1 MADENHRASGLRAGM
16 TPRIAEAI
24 AADLRQRILQS
35 DQTDVPLPRQDDLVK
50 QYGVSGPSVREALR
64 ILEAEGLI
72 TVRRGK
78 FGGAFVHK
86 PDWSSAAFAVA
97 LSMQGQGVRLSDL
110 AESLV
115 ALEPLCVAECAARAD
130 RHAEIIPALR
140 QNLAENESLIGIGD
154 QFSARARVF
163 HEIIVGGLQNQS
175 LRLLVRTLSAVWSI
189 QEQTWAQTVKAA
201 AQYPGEDQQR
211 ESLRTHEVLTKLI
224 DEGDAEGARR
234 LAEKHLRATQQIVLD
249 RHGDEVVDSSSLLA
263 VQAFKSL

>member
-1 MADENHRASGLRAGM
+1 MADENHRATALRVGM

-35 DQTDVPLPRQDDLVK
+35 DQTDIPLPRQEDLVRE
-50 QYGVSGPSVREALR
+50 YGVSGPSVREALR

-110 AESLV
+110 AASLV
-115 ALEPLCVAECAARAD
+115 ILEPMCVAECAARPD
-130 RHAEIIPALR
+130 RHTTIVPALR
-140 QNLAENESLIGIGD
+140 ENLAENEGVVGIGD
-154 QFSARARVF
+154 QYSAHARVF
-163 HEIIVGGLQNQS
+163 HEIIVSGLQNQS
-175 LRLLVRTLSAVWSI
+175 LRLVVRTLSAVWTI
-189 QEQTWAQTVKAA
+189 QEKTWAQSVKAT

-211 ESLRTHEVLTKLI
+211 ESLRTHQVLAKLI
-224 DEGDAEGARR
+224 DEGDAEAARQ
-234 LAEKHLRATQQIVLD
+234 LAEKHVRATQKIVLD

>member
-1 MADENHRASGLRAGM
+1 MADENDRSSANRFGV

-35 DQTDVPLPRQDDLVK
+35 DQTDVPLPRQDDLVR

-78 FGGAFVHK
+78 FGGAYVHK

-97 LSMQGQGVRLSDL
+97 LSMQGQGVTLADL

-115 ALEPLCVAECAARAD
+115 MLEPLCFAECASRQD
-130 RHAEIIPALR
+130 RHEAIVPALR
-140 QNLAENESLIGIGD
+140 KNLEETEAVLGIGD
-154 QFSARARVF
+154 QYSARARVF

-175 LRLLVRTLSAVWSI
+175 LRLLLRTLSAVWSI

-211 ESLRTHEVLTKLI
+211 ESLRTHEVILRLI
-224 DEGDAEGARR
+224 EEGDVGGVRS
-234 LAEKHLRATQQIVLD
+234 LAEKHVRATQQIVLD

>member
-1 MADENHRASGLRAGM
+1 MVEDNDRSSATRAGL

-35 DQTDVPLPRQDDLVK
+35 DQTDVPLPRQDDLTR

-78 FGGAFVHK
+78 FGGAYVHK

-97 LSMQGQGVRLSDL
+97 LSMQGQGVTLADL

-115 ALEPLCVAECAARAD
+115 MLEPLSVAECAARGD
-130 RHAEIIPALR
+130 RHEMILPALYK
-140 QNLAENESLIGIGD
+140 NLEETEAVLGIGD
-154 QFSARARVF
+154 QYSAKARVF
-163 HEIIVGGLQNQS
+163 HEIIVGALSNQS
-175 LRLLVRTLSAVWSI
+175 MRLLLRTLSAVWSI
-189 QEQTWAQTVKAA
+189 QEQTWAHTVKAS
-201 AQYPGEDQQR
+201 AQYPGEDRQLD
-211 ESLRTHEVLTKLI
+211 SLRTHKVMTRLI
-224 DEGDAEGARR
+224 EEGDVEGARS
-234 LAEKHLRATQQIVLD
+234 LSETHLRATQKIVLD
-249 RHGDEVVDSSSLLA
+249 RYGDEVVDSASLFA